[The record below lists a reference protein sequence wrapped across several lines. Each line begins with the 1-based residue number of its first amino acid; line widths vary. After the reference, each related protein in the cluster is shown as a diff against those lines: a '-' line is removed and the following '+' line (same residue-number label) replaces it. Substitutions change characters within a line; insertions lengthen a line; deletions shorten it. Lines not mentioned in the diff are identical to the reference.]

1 MNIFAHSKKEEM
13 NIIGLRNGVFAF
25 IIVLLLMPIGHALM
39 VLNEQILV
47 GHKYLGAFLM
57 GILGVVIFIIGTF
70 KDSKPTFAT
79 LMGLVG
85 GILVWTGWIEF
96 SFVWIAEKN
105 NVAPLME
112 AGEIATKP
120 EYLVMLSS
128 IGLLLTVCLFYLF
141 SRNNCTFFI
150 WFQKYFRFR
159 DKIVLSQS
167 GFKKPLAVSTFS
179 ESIMILWFFYIL
191 LLVVYDE
198 QIAGDRHP
206 ATFIVG
212 FGSLLWSI
220 YLIAKLIK
228 IQSFDYAIRYAIPT
242 VIIFWNFIEVIGRWD
257 LFKEIWVHPLEYW
270 WQVSLFF
277 IAFAALFV
285 FFIIS
290 PKFQRKQ
297 KHAYVNVSK

>member
-1 MNIFAHSKKEEM
+1 M

-57 GILGVVIFIIGTF
+57 GILGVVIFIIGIF

-297 KHAYVNVSK
+297 KHAHVNVSK